1 MRRILQL
8 TMVCAAM
15 GVAGACSPDKTIA
28 TENIPTAGV
37 RFINAVPDTGAA
49 FGLDFRFIDLP
60 ESNSQFRVTFRNT
73 PTASGGVTG
82 STQIQYKNARAGA
95 RHFRIFL
102 DDTIQTIAQTVLK
115 DSTINIEAGKLYT
128 VLLWGRARSTG
139 ADKMQLKVIEEN
151 VADPATQVALRV
163 INATGNPVDVR
174 HYVATGTLPAN
185 PTWANVPAYGI
196 STYVTAAPAQIRY
209 NVQPAGGGTA
219 LFADGLALIGNPN
232 GTQVGGCTV
241 GVDCEGAPG
250 TTVAGSA
257 ITAII
262 FPPSVAGTKAPQ
274 GGAFTSPLL
283 SFTWDRR
290 PARACTT
297 LC

>member
-8 TMVCAAM
+8 SILCGAIAA
-15 GVAGACSPDKTIA
+15 AGACSRDKVIS
-28 TENIPTAGV
+28 TEDIPTAGV

-49 FGLDFRFIDLP
+49 FGLDFRFVDLA
-60 ESNSQFRVTFRNT
+60 ESNSHFRITFRNT

-82 STQIQYKNARAGA
+82 STQIQYKNARAGS

-102 DDTIQTIAQTVLK
+102 DDTIQTVAATVLK
-115 DSTINIEAGKLYT
+115 DSTVTLEAGKLYT
-128 VLLWGRARSTG
+128 FLLWGRARSTG

-151 VADPATQVALRV
+151 VADPGTQVALRV
-163 INATGNPVDVR
+163 INATGAAVDVR
-174 HYVATGTLPAN
+174 QYVSTGTVPAA

-196 STYVTAAPAQIRY
+196 SSYVTAAPAQIKY
-209 NVQPAGGGTA
+209 NVQPAGGGSA
-219 LFADGLALIGNPN
+219 LVTDGLALIGNPN

-262 FPPSVAGTKAPQ
+262 FPPSVAGSKAPQ
-274 GGAFTSPLL
+274 GGGFNSALL
-283 SFTWDRR
+283 SFMWDRR
-290 PARACTT
+290 AARACTT